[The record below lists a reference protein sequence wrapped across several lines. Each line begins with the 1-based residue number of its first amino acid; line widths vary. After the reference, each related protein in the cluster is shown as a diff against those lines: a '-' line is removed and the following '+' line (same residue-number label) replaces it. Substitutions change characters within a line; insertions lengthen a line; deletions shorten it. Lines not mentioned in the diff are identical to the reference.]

1 MNTQK
6 KILVVDDDATNRKL
20 LNIVLSRKNNI
31 KVIEAENGSDALNK
45 LTPDISMVLL
55 DIFMPV
61 MNGIEFM
68 KNLRTQK
75 PELADIPIIVLTTD
89 DTKKQ
94 EALSW
99 GAKDFMRKPVN
110 PTNLWEK
117 ISKYL

>member
-1 MNTQK
+1 MNKQK
-6 KILVVDDDATNRKL
+6 KVLVVDDDATNRKF
-20 LNIVLSRKNNI
+20 LNIVLKKKKI
-31 KVIEAENGSDALNK
+31 DVIEAENGSDALNK
-45 LTPDISMVLL
+45 LSPEISMVLL

-68 KNLRTQK
+68 KNLRMDK
-75 PELADIPIIVLTTD
+75 PEFSNIPIIVLSTD

-99 GAKDFMRKPVN
+99 GATDFITKPVN
-110 PTNLWEK
+110 PVDLLDK